1 MYIREIPNEYRTIV
15 KKIIEKQKTNLILSG
30 NDKETLFNLYYR
42 YIVKLRNG
50 ETLEKRMKQDFNC
63 STCIGKVIYY
73 FKNAVV
79 EWSKIS

>member
-1 MYIREIPNEYRTIV
+1 MYIREIPIESRSIV
-15 KKIIEKQKTNLILSG
+15 KKIMEKQQTNLILSG

-63 STCIGKVIYY
+63 SACIGKVIYY

>member
-1 MYIREIPNEYRTIV
+1 MYIREIPIESRGIV
-15 KKIIEKQKTNLILSG
+15 KKIMEKQQTNLILSG

-63 STCIGKVIYY
+63 SACIGKVIYY
-73 FKNAVV
+73 FKNEVLK
-79 EWSKIS
+79 W